1 MQITT
6 DKSLKLK
13 NGKLSNIAPTIL
25 DYMGIKKPESMNED
39 SLIEK

>member
-1 MQITT
+1 MLITT

-13 NGKLSNIAPTIL
+13 NGKLTNMVPTIL
-25 DYMGIKKPESMNED
+25 DYMGIKKLESMNED